1 MPEQEKLPGLQ
12 YVKNG
17 HIKGGSG
24 KYVTRIVTADDVGAK
39 NDKETLSDFVKAAAV
54 GIENFFCDADLWCA
68 EGEGPITT
76 RCPIPKLGLYLP
88 LMRCPD
94 GVWKS
99 TPRQH
104 GKSLIY
110 LLGLIS
116 LKCFKR
122 PVYGGERYV
131 RAVILADP
139 FGARVL
145 HASRNSL
152 YIAILWGVALSPS
165 SLLLFM
171 NRDILFSVP
180 GSEFFMIRSL
190 MQVKTDQSWCTLKV
204 LKFQTARHGKNRN

>member
-1 MPEQEKLPGLQ
+1 MQ

-24 KYVTRIVTADDVGAK
+24 KYATRIVTADDVGAK

-99 TPRQH
+99 TPRQQRQ
-104 GKSLIY
+104 KSY
-110 LLGLIS
+110 LSFGTYIFEMFQASRIRWREICSGSNPCGSFRCSGAARFPQLPLYRYSLGNY
-116 LKCFKR
+116 LKPQFFASF
-122 PVYGGERYV
+122 YESRYLV
-131 RAVILADP
+131 LGSGFRILHDP
-139 FGARVL
+139 FL
-145 HASRNSL
+145 DAS
-152 YIAILWGVALSPS
+152 
-165 SLLLFM
+165 
-171 NRDILFSVP
+171 
-180 GSEFFMIRSL
+180 
-190 MQVKTDQSWCTLKV
+190 
-204 LKFQTARHGKNRN
+204 